1 MAKFSENA
9 KDKKEN
15 VEVLKKGG
23 VMGKKSLA
31 KKAVKEKWIIFKDSP
46 QAFPTSHNSIDMYKQ
61 PRTKKEFL
69 SELLQVCWT
78 LQEAG
83 DFQDG
88 GWIQG
93 VHLEDQGASWRI
105 QDEDHPGEDQAGEAL
120 WTFILAKA
128 LCYIV

>member
-31 KKAVKEKWIIFKDSP
+31 KKAVKEKWILFNDLP
-46 QAFPTSHNSIDMYKQ
+46 QAFPTSHNSSDMYNKQ
-61 PRTKKEFL
+61 PRTKNNFS
-69 SELLQVCWT
+69 SEQLQVCWI

-88 GWIQG
+88 G
-93 VHLEDQGASWRI
+93 
-105 QDEDHPGEDQAGEAL
+105 
-120 WTFILAKA
+120 
-128 LCYIV
+128 

>member
-9 KDKKEN
+9 KDKKEI

-23 VMGKKSLA
+23 VMA

-61 PRTKKEFL
+61 PRTKKDFS
-69 SELLQVCWT
+69 SELLQVCWI

-88 GWIQG
+88 G
-93 VHLEDQGASWRI
+93 
-105 QDEDHPGEDQAGEAL
+105 
-120 WTFILAKA
+120 
-128 LCYIV
+128 